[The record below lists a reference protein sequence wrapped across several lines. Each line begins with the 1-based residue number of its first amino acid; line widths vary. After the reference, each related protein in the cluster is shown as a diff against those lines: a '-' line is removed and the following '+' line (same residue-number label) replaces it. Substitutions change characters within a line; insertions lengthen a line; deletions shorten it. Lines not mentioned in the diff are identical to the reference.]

1 MKKLLLLP
9 LFFAAFGASAAC
21 KPVVSD
27 AVLRVAPGGMGMAA
41 GYFRIE
47 NPCSSAV
54 VLNRA
59 ASPAFR
65 SVSIHQTVSVD
76 GVSRMRA
83 LPSMTL
89 ARGDRALF
97 TPGGLHIMFMQAAR
111 ALPVGSRVPV
121 TLSGPGWS
129 LTTSFVVRSAASPD

>member
-1 MKKLLLLP
+1 MKNLLLLP
-9 LFFAAFGASAAC
+9 MFFAAFGASAAC

-41 GYFRIE
+41 GYFRID

-97 TPGGLHIMFMQAAR
+97 APGGLHIMFMQASR
-111 ALPVGSRVPV
+111 ALPPVGSRVPV

-129 LTTSFVVRSAASPD
+129 VTTSFVVRSATSP

>member
-65 SVSIHQTVSVD
+65 SVSIHQTVSVG

-97 TPGGLHIMFMQAAR
+97 TPGGLHIMFMQASR